1 MKRSRFTET
10 QIPAILAEA
19 GAWMAVQRFVAGT
32 GSVEYILQLDE
43 IERNEEILNL
53 MVAPARLSTISRI
66 HQ

>member
-1 MKRSRFTET
+1 
-10 QIPAILAEA
+10 
-19 GAWMAVQRFVAGT
+19 MAVQRFVAGT